1 MSVLRAGNTTLE
13 DGLVRICVPIAYE
26 TEDEI
31 LKESDRIAK
40 SDAADIAEWRIDW
53 YQDVFDDEKRNVLA
67 SKVREKL
74 QGKPLLITFRSKKE
88 GGERAIT
95 EDVYQAL
102 LERVIAS
109 KTADLLDI
117 ELSQSSECARELIE
131 QAHHAGIGV
140 IMSRHDF
147 EKTPDAAN
155 LIESMEEMMRCGADV
170 CKIAMMPQSYA
181 DVATLLLATGTMKE
195 RHPQTLLITM
205 SMGQKGC
212 VSRLC
217 GGLFGSVMS
226 FGSIGRA
233 SAPGQVSAENLSTV
247 LKSIEIAVKESVIE
261 K

>member
-13 DGLVRICVPIAYE
+13 DGVVRICVPIAYE
-26 TEDEI
+26 TKNEI
-31 LKESDRIAK
+31 LEESDRIAK
-40 SDAADIAEWRIDW
+40 SNAADIAEWRIDW
-53 YQDVFDDEKRNVLA
+53 YSDVFDDDKRNELA
-67 SKVREKL
+67 GKIREKL
-74 QGKPLLITFRSKKE
+74 QGKPLLVTFRSKKE

-95 EDVYQAL
+95 TQDYQAL

-109 KTADLLDI
+109 KTADLVDV
-117 ELSQSSECARELIE
+117 ELSQGIACAKALIE
-131 QAHHAGIGV
+131 QAHRAGIGV

-181 DVATLLLATGTMKE
+181 DVATLFSATGTMKE
-195 RHPQTLLITM
+195 RHPEALLITM

-233 SAPGQVSAENLSTV
+233 SAPGQVSAENLSAV
-247 LKSIEIAVKESVIE
+247 LKSIKEAVK
-261 K
+261 